1 MVIVATSTDDGQ
13 FYVETK
19 SLDGETNLKTRNI
32 QDDLGRL
39 KIGKGKG
46 KEITAFKPSVEV
58 EAPNANMHKFNGA
71 ITFDLVSEETDQKKS
86 LSLKNIALRGMSLR
100 NTEWIVGLVVY
111 SGADTK
117 IQKNLQDSTYKISN
131 LLHKTNK
138 AIIWIFVA

>member
-1 MVIVATSTDDGQ
+1 
-13 FYVETK
+13 
-19 SLDGETNLKTRNI
+19 
-32 QDDLGRL
+32 
-39 KIGKGKG
+39 
-46 KEITAFKPSVEV
+46 
-58 EAPNANMHKFNGA
+58 MHKFNGA
-71 ITFDLVSEETDQKKS
+71 ITFDLVSDETDQKKS